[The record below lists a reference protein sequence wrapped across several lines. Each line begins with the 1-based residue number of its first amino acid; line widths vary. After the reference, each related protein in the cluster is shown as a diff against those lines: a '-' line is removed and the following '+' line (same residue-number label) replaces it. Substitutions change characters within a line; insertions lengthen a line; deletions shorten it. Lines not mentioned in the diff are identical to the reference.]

1 MDIQH
6 RVRKQP
12 REQYAVAID
21 FEDRLPTGVSLST
34 CTVSAINLT
43 TGQADTSVYHS
54 SSGTISGTQAI
65 GFLKAGTSG
74 QKYQVTYLVTCGDSP
89 ATTFEEEIL
98 LEVEAI

>member
-12 REQYAVAID
+12 REQYAVAIE
-21 FEDRLPTGVSLST
+21 FEDRIPTGAALFSVTL
-34 CTVSAINLT
+34 SAINLA
-43 TGQADTSVYHS
+43 TGQSDSSVYHS
-54 SSGTISGTQAI
+54 ASGTISGTQAI
-65 GFLKAGTSG
+65 GFLKAGAAG
-74 QKYQVTYLVTCGDSP
+74 NRYQVTYLVTCNDSP